1 MAAPAIELKNVT
13 KAYRNRFRAQR
24 VPALSNASFEV
35 AAGEICGFLGPNGA
49 GKTTSI
55 GLMMGF
61 HFAEAGEIRVLGHAP
76 GDVRA
81 KAQIGFL
88 PEHFAFYTY
97 LTAPKLLRLHLALA
111 GHRSVDAEA
120 RISELLAKVRL
131 QGHEGLKIGKYSR
144 GMVQRLGLAQAFVA
158 DPQLLILDEPTSGL
172 DPAGRK
178 EILELL
184 RALKEE
190 GKTVFLSSHILPE
203 VEQICDRVVI
213 IDRGRVV
220 RTGRLREILNTGDRI
235 ELVADRIT
243 EAIEQAA
250 AARGAIVE
258 HGSGR
263 VRIVMDGAGKREL
276 TEALW
281 SAGCNVLSITPLKS
295 SLEEVFLKEVEQR
308 EGGS

>member
-1 MAAPAIELKNVT
+1 MVAPAIELRDVT
-13 KAYRNRFRAQR
+13 KVYRNGFRAEGA
-24 VPALSNASFEV
+24 PALSGVSFEV

-61 HFAEAGEIRVLGHAP
+61 HCADAGEIRVLGHAP

-88 PEHFAFYTY
+88 PENFAFYTY

-111 GHRSVDAEA
+111 GHRSVDAAA

-131 QGHEGLKIGKYSR
+131 QGHERLKIAKYSR
-144 GMVQRLGLAQAFVA
+144 GMVQRLGLAQALVA

-178 EILELL
+178 ETLELL

-203 VEQICDRVVI
+203 VEQGCVSLQKVTWDVHAITLAYGLDYALVWFLLAVWSFQR
-213 IDRGRVV
+213 RSL
-220 RTGRLREILNTGDRI
+220 LR
-235 ELVADRIT
+235 A
-243 EAIEQAA
+243 
-250 AARGAIVE
+250 
-258 HGSGR
+258 
-263 VRIVMDGAGKREL
+263 
-276 TEALW
+276 
-281 SAGCNVLSITPLKS
+281 
-295 SLEEVFLKEVEQR
+295 
-308 EGGS
+308 